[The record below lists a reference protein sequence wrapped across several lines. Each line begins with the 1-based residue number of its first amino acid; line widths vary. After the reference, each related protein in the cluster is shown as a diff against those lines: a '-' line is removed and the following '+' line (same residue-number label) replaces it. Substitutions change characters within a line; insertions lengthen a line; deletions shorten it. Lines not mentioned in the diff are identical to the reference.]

1 MFVNE
6 LWSKS
11 YHQKL
16 MEKTELAHMDSF
28 IQKEQI
34 YKSVDKQ
41 QGDLD
46 SFYKKWENSSS
57 KQNSTIFNTQKDLFI
72 NNQIKPRKLSFSK
85 FNFCFNNEIQSG
97 RKDRCSIAIK
107 DDVERNAEVKS
118 SKQALKSIIRPF
130 LAEASYRKTSI

>member
-1 MFVNE
+1 
-6 LWSKS
+6 
-11 YHQKL
+11 

-57 KQNSTIFNTQKDLFI
+57 KQNSSIFNTQKDLFL
-72 NNQIKPRKLSFSK
+72 NNRIRPRKLSFSK
-85 FNFCFNNEIQSG
+85 FNFCFNKEI
-97 RKDRCSIAIK
+97 
-107 DDVERNAEVKS
+107 
-118 SKQALKSIIRPF
+118 
-130 LAEASYRKTSI
+130 